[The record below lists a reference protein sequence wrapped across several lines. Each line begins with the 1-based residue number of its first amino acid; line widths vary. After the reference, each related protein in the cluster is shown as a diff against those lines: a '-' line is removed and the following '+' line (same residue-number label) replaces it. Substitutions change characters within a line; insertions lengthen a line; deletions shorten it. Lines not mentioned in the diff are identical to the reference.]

1 MDAVGETSLREAQD
15 AGWAEHEP
23 EHHGPVAHAPRRPLR
38 ALANLKCDTLVSDL
52 FFLAEICMISLLGIL
67 AAYLWADTALTIWTQ
82 LHPQAMLYMLVPAGA
97 AALLQANGLYGF
109 ERLASFSNA
118 LPRVIGYVCA
128 TFGLA
133 LVVDLGFHPGEPFS
147 GYWLVAWLV
156 TALIGLTFL
165 RGAASWLCNRL
176 IKGGAVQHSVAVIGT
191 ADAAQAV
198 VEALKQQIKFV
209 ELTGVF
215 SPGSEVGSALEGA
228 REGAFDRIVVATD
241 TPSSERIRRVLGELH
256 HVPCAVQ
263 IALPLSAPLPGAQQ
277 PALALFDVQSAPISG
292 WGLLVKRCVDILLA
306 SAGLLVLAPVLA
318 LAALAIKLDS
328 PGPVLFTQQRHGLNR
343 KIFKI
348 FKLRSMSVMEDGAH
362 AVQASRKDARVTR
375 VGAVLRKTSIDELP
389 QLLNV
394 LRGDMSLVGPR
405 PHPLSLDDQYV
416 GELEIYSSRHKVKP
430 GITGWAQIHGHRGPT
445 DKPGLMQSRVQHD
458 LEYINNWS
466 LWLDLK
472 IIAATPFLGVM
483 HRNAV

>member
-1 MDAVGETSLREAQD
+1 MDAVGETSLRDVQD

-23 EHHGPVAHAPRRPLR
+23 EHHEPVARAPKRPLQ
-38 ALANLKCDTLVSDL
+38 ALAALKFDTLVSDL
-52 FFLAEICMISLLGIL
+52 FFLAEICLISLLGIL
-67 AAYLWADTALTIWTQ
+67 AAYLWGDTALTIWTQ

-109 ERLASFSNA
+109 QRLAAFPSAF
-118 LPRVIGYVCA
+118 PRVMGYVGA
-128 TFGLA
+128 AFGLA
-133 LVVDLGFHPGEPFS
+133 LVADFGFHPGEPFS
-147 GYWLVAWLV
+147 GFWLLAWLV
-156 TALIGLTFL
+156 TALIGLTAL
-165 RGAASWLCNRL
+165 RGAAGWLCNRL
-176 IKGGAVQHSVAVIGT
+176 IKGGAVQHSVAVIGSS
-191 ADAAQAV
+191 DAAQAV
-198 VEALKQQIKFV
+198 IEALEQHIKFV

-215 SPGSEVGSALEGA
+215 SGSSQLHSVLDSA
-228 REGAFDRIVVATD
+228 REGAFDRIVIATD
-241 TPSSERIRRVLGELH
+241 DPSSARTRHMLGELH

-292 WGLLVKRCVDILLA
+292 WGLLAKRGVDIVLA
-306 SAGLLVLAPVLA
+306 SAGLLILTPVLA

-328 PGPVLFTQQRHGLNR
+328 SGPVLFTQRRHGLNR

-348 FKLRSMSVMEDGAH
+348 FKLRSMSVMEDGAR

-375 VGAVLRKTSIDELP
+375 VGAFLRKTSIDELP

-405 PHPLSLDDQYV
+405 PHPLSLDDQYA